1 MLANQHGM
9 EIEMFRHALTLA
21 ALMTIATSAAQAHV
35 GIGDTNGFAHGFGHP
50 IGGIDHVLVMVAVG
64 LFASHLGGHA
74 LWAVPLSFVA
84 MMIVGGVLGMGG
96 VTMPLVE
103 VGIGISVVVLGVA
116 IAFGCR
122 MPTAAAMAMVGVFA
136 VFHGHAHGAEMLR
149 TASGLS
155 YGIGFTLATA
165 FLHVCGIG
173 VGLEIG
179 RVGEAY
185 GGRIL
190 RVAGSAMAVAGIAIL
205 TGYL

>member
-9 EIEMFRHALTLA
+9 EIEMFRRALTLA
-21 ALMTIATSAAQAHV
+21 ALMMIATSAAEAHV
-35 GIGDTNGFAHGFGHP
+35 GIGDTNGFVHGFGHP
-50 IGGIDHVLVMVAVG
+50 LGGIDHVLVMVAVG
-64 LFASHLGGHA
+64 LLAAHLGGRA
-74 LWAVPLSFVA
+74 LWAVPLSFVS
-84 MMIVGGVLGMGG
+84 MMIIGGVLGMAG
-96 VTMPLVE
+96 VTLPLVE
-103 VGIGISVVVLGVA
+103 VGMGISVVVLGAA
-116 IAFGCR
+116 IAVGYR

-136 VFHGHAHGAEMLR
+136 VFHGHAHGAEMPE

-173 VGLEIG
+173 VGLGIG

-205 TGYL
+205 SGYV